1 MLCQIACYK
10 HKELNLRQF
19 NKICCERRKSAA
31 SVEDLMLLWQQSCL
45 LRFAMLLVCFASQ
58 CCLVWLDCFAWLDFA
73 MSPCLIHFAMLLLS
87 DSLRN
92 VVSRA
97 LLSCSSLR
105 SNALTNLRFCIEWR
119 FFASSLSDDSSLLHE
134 WWFFASS
141 WVTILRSFMKLFL
154 LMSDSLAAF
163 TSSYSLFLLMTA

>member
-10 HKELNLRQF
+10 HKKLDLRQF
-19 NKICCERRKSAA
+19 NKICCERRKFAA

-58 CCLVWLDCFAWLDFA
+58 CCLVWLNCFAWLDFA
-73 MSPCLIHFAMLLLS
+73 MSPCLIHFAMLFLS
-87 DSLRN
+87 DSLCN
-92 VVSRA
+92 VVLRA
-97 LLSCSSLR
+97 LLSCSSLW
-105 SNALTNLRFCIEWR
+105 SNAFTNLRFCIEWW
-119 FFASSLSDDSSLLHE
+119 FFTSLLSDDSSLLHE

-141 WVTILRSFMKLFL
+141 WMMILRFFMRLFL

-163 TSSYSLFLLMTA
+163 TSSYSFFLLMTA

>member
-45 LRFAMLLVCFASQ
+45 LYFAMLLICFALQ

-73 MSPCLIHFAMLLLS
+73 MSSCLIHFAMLLLS

-105 SNALTNLRFCIEWR
+105 FNAFTNFRFCIEWW

-141 WVTILRSFMKLFL
+141 WVMILRFFMKLFL
-154 LMSDSLAAF
+154 FMSDSLAAF
-163 TSSYSLFLLMTA
+163 TSSYSFFLLMTA